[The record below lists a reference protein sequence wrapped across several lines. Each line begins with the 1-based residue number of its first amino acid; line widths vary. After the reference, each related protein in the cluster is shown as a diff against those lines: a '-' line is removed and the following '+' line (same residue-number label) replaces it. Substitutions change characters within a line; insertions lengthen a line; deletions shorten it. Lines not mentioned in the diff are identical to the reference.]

1 MSPLMKLSPL
11 LIAISCA
18 LPALA
23 QSDETAKRFHV
34 LPHLADGGGWRS
46 SLLVTNVSEAASP
59 CTLQLY
65 GLGVDRFDDYSAD
78 GAPRHRADRSCPR
91 GLTRVRMGR
100 PAPCRLISLVKRPK
114 DCYLS
119 SNIPP
124 ENGPDAFAVRA
135 CQRLR
140 RPPLRY
146 GPAGDTPGPL
156 RPEGS

>member
-1 MSPLMKLSPL
+1 
-11 LIAISCA
+11 
-18 LPALA
+18 
-23 QSDETAKRFHV
+23 
-34 LPHLADGGGWRS
+34 
-46 SLLVTNVSEAASP
+46 
-59 CTLQLY
+59 
-65 GLGVDRFDDYSAD
+65 
-78 GAPRHRADRSCPR
+78 
-91 GLTRVRMGR
+91 MGR

-146 GPAGDTPGPL
+146 GPAGDTPGPIESGPDSDGSDSSGAERL
-156 RPEGS
+156 ALTGSVLPAGKRPAATRPTTRLLPRRQQQPKSPDASSGRLAGIGRRVAPAPVYWRDWRGRP